1 MNLTLLGVLRKA
13 IFCGPLW
20 SQPHPLLMDYT
31 PHSQTIDQVITPPE
45 YVCELYAVRCFIA
58 CRAYYSRGMRID
70 A

>member
-1 MNLTLLGVLRKA
+1 
-13 IFCGPLW
+13 
-20 SQPHPLLMDYT
+20 MDYT